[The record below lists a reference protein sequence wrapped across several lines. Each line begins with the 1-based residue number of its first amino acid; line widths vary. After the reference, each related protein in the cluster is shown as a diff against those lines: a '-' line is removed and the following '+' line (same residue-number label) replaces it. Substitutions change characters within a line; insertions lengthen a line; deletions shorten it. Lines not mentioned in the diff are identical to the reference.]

1 VGERRGVW
9 PEVWWPGNRTGQWW
23 GYSHPHSRA
32 AVHLLFWLLVAGV
45 LGAAYWWFRGRH
57 APVRPAP
64 VRVVQGIAAGLAV
77 GLILVGTT
85 WRTVTDLGDAP
96 VCAAPPGEE
105 WGSTAEIAPLTA
117 SVFAQKVATWPE
129 TGLAMLYADAR
140 GLTVCRYAAANYY
153 VGVVTV
159 AEAGKRTVNFGDMVV
174 SPRFPTAP
182 SEAAEL
188 AEHESHHRPQ
198 WAVATLLAGP
208 AGFPVAY
215 GIDDFFFP
223 GARNHFERLAG
234 LTSGGYVWEGAG
246 PVIGVPQVVVLV
258 LVVGAA
264 GGLVVRRVATRRA
277 G

>member
-1 VGERRGVW
+1 MGRRSW
-9 PEVWWPGNRTGQWW
+9 R
-23 GYSHPHSRA
+23 GYSHPRSRA
-32 AVHLLFWLLVAGV
+32 AIHLGFWLLVGGV
-45 LGAAYWWFRGRH
+45 LGALYWWFKGRH
-57 APVRPAP
+57 APIRSAP
-64 VRVVQGIAAGLAV
+64 VRVAQGVAAGLAV
-77 GLILVGTT
+77 GLVLVGTT
-85 WRTVTDLGDAP
+85 WRSLTDLGNAP

-105 WGSTAEIAPLTA
+105 WGSTPEVGPLTA

-153 VGVVTV
+153 VGVVQV
-159 AEAGKRTVNFGDMVV
+159 AEAGKRTVNFGDMVI
-174 SPRFPTAP
+174 SPRFPTLP

-198 WAVATLLAGP
+198 WAVGTLLAGP

-215 GIDDFFFP
+215 GVDDFFFP

-234 LTSGGYVWEGAG
+234 LESGGYVPEGTGPVLGAAQIAALTGVAVAAGAG
-246 PVIGVPQVVVLV
+246 LV
-258 LVVGAA
+258 H
-264 GGLVVRRVATRRA
+264 RRRLQLRA